1 MKQFTKN
8 PKTFFAFKDQEG
20 NVLPPPPKTKFREFL
35 EAVLTKHNVF
45 ECLTGV
51 YRQKDGLPMGSSL
64 SPLLANIFVAMFE
77 ESVVKKLQKEGKVL
91 VWLRYADDVLAII
104 RKRSLKTVLEKLILG
119 TLR

>member
-8 PKTFFAFKDQEG
+8 PKIFFDFKDQSSQS
-20 NVLPPPPKTKFREFL
+20 LPPPPITKFREFL

-45 ECLTGV
+45 KCLTGV

-77 ESVVKKLQKEGKVL
+77 ESVVKKLQK
-91 VWLRYADDVLAII
+91 
-104 RKRSLKTVLEKLILG
+104 KREKY
-119 TLR
+119 